1 MKVVVVT
8 RAMLSENDVYADAY
22 VGKDRASAIKAAVEG
37 CMLDWWRDYQNDSD
51 DDEEDGTGMTSYE
64 QIYNEYVK
72 MFGDEEKFE
81 INEEEV
87 VGL

>member
-1 MKVVVVT
+1 MKVVVIT
-8 RAMLSENDVYADAY
+8 RASMTENDIYADAY

-37 CMLDWWRDYQNDSD
+37 CMLDWWRDYQGAE
-51 DDEEDGTGMTSYE
+51 DEEDGTGMASYE
-64 QIYNEYVK
+64 HIYNEYRK

-81 INEEEV
+81 ISDEEV